1 MNEVVNSD
9 GSREVEITTL
19 QALKLTLELGGDEAD
34 IVANA
39 SNEEISE
46 VLNNIDKVR
55 IIV

>member
-19 QALKLTLELGGDEAD
+19 QALKLTLELGGNEAD
-34 IVANA
+34 VVANA